1 MQDHR
6 DDHIVCADCGT
17 SFLFSAGEAQVFAE
31 RGLASPKRCKECR
44 RARKERSGEGGG
56 GSARPGPR
64 SGPSPSA
71 AGWNGNGGG
80 RDAGPP
86 RGPRPLQAPRGSA
99 APRYGAPRYTGD
111 VNEYRSPMQDRSFA
125 AAPWQSAQLAQSA
138 GGEQAFNRPPAA
150 DRFRGPRPSRQGGP
164 GVYRDAGEYRAP
176 SSHGEGQSGFARAQ
190 AHAPAQAMPARRRPQ
205 AEMFSI
211 TCDSCGVKAEVPFKP
226 AEGREVFC
234 PTCYRARKPAP

>member
-6 DDHIVCADCGT
+6 DDHIACADCGT

-44 RARKERSGEGGG
+44 RARKERSGDSGGAVARP
-56 GSARPGPR
+56 SRPGPR
-64 SGPSPSA
+64 GAPA
-71 AGWNGNGGG
+71 AGGWSGGG

-86 RGPRPLQAPRGSA
+86 RAAQAPRGG
-99 APRYGAPRYTGD
+99 APHRGAPRYTGD

-125 AAPWQSAQLAQSA
+125 AAPWQAAQPAP
-138 GGEQAFNRPPAA
+138 GGDQAFNRPPAA
-150 DRFRGPRPSRQGGP
+150 ARLRGQRPSRQGGP

-176 SSHGEGQSGFARAQ
+176 SSHGEGQSGFARPQSQPRPQPQPRVDAG
-190 AHAPAQAMPARRRPQ
+190 PARRRPPS
-205 AEMFSI
+205 ETFSI
-211 TCDSCGVKAEVPFKP
+211 TCDACGGKAEVPFKP

-234 PTCYRARKPAP
+234 PPCYRARKPI

>member
-44 RARKERSGEGGG
+44 RARKERSGEGGLTHQ
-56 GSARPGPR
+56 ARPRTGP
-64 SGPSPSA
+64 A
-71 AGWNGNGGG
+71 AGAWNGGG

-86 RGPRPLQAPRGSA
+86 RGARPAQGPRGA
-99 APRYGAPRYTGD
+99 APRQGPPRYTGD
-111 VNEYRSPMQDRSFA
+111 VNEYRSPMQDRSFT
-125 AAPWQSAQLAQSA
+125 AAPWQPAQPPA
-138 GGEQAFNRPPAA
+138 GDHLFNRPPAA

-164 GVYRDAGEYRAP
+164 GVYRDAGEHRAP
-176 SSHGEGQSGFARAQ
+176 SSHGSAQNGFARTQ
-190 AHAPAQAMPARRRPQ
+190 GNAPAQSEPARRRPQ

-211 TCDSCGVKAEVPFKP
+211 TCDTCGVKAEVPFKP

-234 PTCYRARKPAP
+234 PSCYRARKPV